1 MLEFINTESN
11 TKTHHNGNT
20 YHFYSTMHFLTA
32 HRSLYETVLKGLEI
46 ENHITNHIEQRQWKV
61 CKSGGVCCNR
71 RSLLTSQVLLT
82 NLPKPRGVKPRDGGL
97 FVPTFPSAL

>member
-20 YHFYSTMHFLTA
+20 YHLYSTMHFLTA

-46 ENHITNHIEQRQWKV
+46 ENHITNHIEQRD
-61 CKSGGVCCNR
+61 SGRFANLVEF
-71 RSLLTSQVLLT
+71 VLIEG
-82 NLPKPRGVKPRDGGL
+82 RY
-97 FVPTFPSAL
+97 